1 MLFRRRFLIATF
13 FLLLLIFTGVPS
25 ASAAE
30 KNLNIALILWRGE
43 TEAEKGF
50 RDGLKELGYDVTYTI
65 INGEQNI
72 HKLSTL
78 LQTFNPGDY
87 QYIYSFGTTAS
98 VKVKELVREATPQ
111 IFVAVLYPVE
121 AGLVQTM
128 ERPGVNISVVS
139 NYIPIEKQ
147 IETAYQLLEFSTLGV
162 FYNPSEANS
171 LETIK
176 KIRNIS
182 YKLGFSLEAYP
193 AKPGSNRLQKYLS
206 LLEKEVI
213 DVDAVY
219 LPSDSY
225 IISESQEIAATLEKA
240 KIPGFAA
247 VEECVRDGVLFGLTT
262 GYYEIGKA
270 AAMIV
275 DQREKGKPLASIPVG
290 LPTRTFLLINKTTA
304 QALEFQPDPAL
315 TGNARWIE

>member
-1 MLFRRRFLIATF
+1 MLSGKQSLITTF
-13 FLLLLIFTGVPS
+13 FLLLLIFTGVS

-30 KNLNIALILWRGE
+30 KHLNIALILWRGE
-43 TEAEKGF
+43 TETEKGF
-50 RDGLKELGYDVTYTI
+50 RDGLKELGYDTTYTV

-98 VKVKELVREATPQ
+98 VKVKELGREVTPQ

-128 ERPGVNISVVS
+128 ERPGVNISGVS

-147 IETAYQLLEFSTLGV
+147 IETAYQLLEFGTLGV
-162 FYNPSEANS
+162 FYNPDEANS
-171 LETIK
+171 VETIK
-176 KIRNIS
+176 NIRNLS

-193 AKPGSNRLQKYLS
+193 AKPGTNRLHRYLG
-206 LLEKEVI
+206 LLEKEII

-225 IISESQEIAATLEKA
+225 IISESREIADSLEKA
-240 KIPGFAA
+240 EIPGFAA
-247 VEECVRDGVLFGLTT
+247 VEECVKQGVLFGLTT
-262 GYYEIGKA
+262 GYYELGKN

-290 LPTRTFLLINKTTA
+290 LPARTYLLINKTTA

-315 TGNARWIE
+315 TGNAHWIE

>member
-1 MLFRRRFLIATF
+1 MLSRKRSLIAAF
-13 FLLLLIFTGVPS
+13 VLLLLIFTG
-25 ASAAE
+25 ASAFAAE
-30 KNLNIALILWRGE
+30 NNLNIALILWRGE

-50 RDGLKELGYDVTYTI
+50 RDGLKELGYKVTYTV

-98 VKVKELVREATPQ
+98 VKIKDLFREITPQ

-128 ERPGVNISVVS
+128 ERPGVNISGVS
-139 NYIPIEKQ
+139 HYIPIEKQ
-147 IETAYQLLEFSTLGV
+147 IETAYQLLEFGSLGV
-162 FYNPSEANS
+162 FYNPGEANS
-171 LETIK
+171 VETIK
-176 KIRNIS
+176 KIRNVS
-182 YKLGFSLEAYP
+182 LKLGFSLEAYP
-193 AKPGSNRLQKYLS
+193 AKPGSNRLQKYLN

-213 DVDAVY
+213 NVDAVY

-225 IISESQEIAATLEKA
+225 IISKSQEIAETLEKA
-240 KIPGFAA
+240 KTPGFAA
-247 VEECVRDGVLFGLTT
+247 VEECVQDGVLFGLTT

-270 AAMIV
+270 ASLIV

-290 LPTRTFLLINKTTA
+290 LPARAYLLINKSTA